1 MDIKLHGVQAPK
13 SRVYILTDEA
23 GRVLRLEGEYS
34 LPSDLT
40 GWTLIEE
47 GEPCDRLNL
56 AQSHFLPKPLRTED
70 GLCRYKLADGEIV
83 ERSEEELEAEREEL
97 PEPETAPEENAA
109 LKAQLASLQDTVDTL
124 VLDVLG

>member
-1 MDIKLHGVQAPK
+1 MNDFELPK
-13 SRVYILTDEA
+13 SRVYVLCDEA

-34 LPSDLT
+34 LPADLT

-47 GEPCDRLNL
+47 GPACDRLNL
-56 AQSHFLPKPLRTED
+56 AQSQYLPKPLYTQD
-70 GLCRYKLADGEIV
+70 GLYRYKLVDGAVV
-83 ERSEEELEAEREEL
+83 ERSEEELKAERAEL

>member
-1 MDIKLHGVQAPK
+1 MDDFERPK

-34 LPSDLT
+34 LPADLT

-47 GEPCDRLNL
+47 GAPCDRLNL
-56 AQSHFLPKPLRTED
+56 AQSHFLPKPLWTED
-70 GLCRYKLADGEIV
+70 GFCRYKLADGEIV

>member
-1 MDIKLHGVQAPK
+1 MDEFELPK

-34 LPSDLT
+34 LPADLT
-40 GWTLIEE
+40 GWIKIDE
-47 GEPCDRLNL
+47 GYGDRYAL
-56 AQSHFLPKPLRTED
+56 AQSHYLPHPLFTPD
-70 GLCRYKLADGEIV
+70 GLHRYKLVDGAVV
-83 ERSEEELEAEREEL
+83 ERSEEELKAERAEL